1 MQLKEL
7 STQVKLIE
15 QEKSAMEE
23 AIAQLADDR
32 DEIEAMK
39 DTAILNREELQSR
52 VSELEQHLEMT
63 SDKLQVNIIFQ
74 SFIIIIPHSF
84 LYYCFAIKLS
94 LVLRG

>member
-63 SDKLQVNIIFQ
+63 SDKLQVNIIFYLFLMLS
-74 SFIIIIPHSF
+74 SFIF
-84 LYYCFAIKLS
+84 
-94 LVLRG
+94 